1 MPAIEV
7 GRVCIKTM
15 GREDGKKCVIV
26 NIIDKSFVLITG
38 PKSITGVK
46 RRRVNVRHLKPT
58 QESIEVTRGASD
70 EEVIDL
76 LRAKEKN
83 EIKTAKMSR

>member
-1 MPAIEV
+1 MTAIEV

-46 RRRVNVRHLKPT
+46 RRRVNVRHLRPT
-58 QESIEVTRGASD
+58 QESLEITRGAGD
-70 EEVIDL
+70 EEIIKVS
-76 LRAKEKN
+76 RAKEKN
-83 EIKTAKMSR
+83 EIQHRKNE